1 MIFKNEDSYVLY
13 DPNISLVNQLRRGS
27 VRQMFIPIKIG
38 NHFSIS
44 IQASDTH
51 YCNPQE
57 YFEDAEKYESFEV
70 AIIQEK
76 NKKGNESI
84 ICQPRKYFSPD
95 DFGWVDYF
103 EEGETSV
110 ASCLSPHL
118 IEMIIKDLVKLDKV
132 IVFE

>member
-1 MIFKNEDSYVLY
+1 M
-13 DPNISLVNQLRRGS
+13 
-27 VRQMFIPIKIG
+27 
-38 NHFSIS
+38 
-44 IQASDTH
+44 
-51 YCNPQE
+51 
-57 YFEDAEKYESFEV
+57 
-70 AIIQEK
+70 
-76 NKKGNESI
+76 